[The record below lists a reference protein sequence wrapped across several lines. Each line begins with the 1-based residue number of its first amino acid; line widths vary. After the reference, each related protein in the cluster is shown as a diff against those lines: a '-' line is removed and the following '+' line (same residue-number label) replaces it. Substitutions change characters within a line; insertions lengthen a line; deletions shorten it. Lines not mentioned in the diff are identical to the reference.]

1 MSFEHKYLKYKQK
14 YLELKNELI
23 KSQNG
28 GNLIDFEN
36 STESLDIERL
46 TETPSFKKA
55 FGLNKNN
62 YSKILEK
69 DISLEKILQNGGDGH
84 EIDTDSDDLPDKLE
98 TVTDVH
104 EDDHNEPGHD
114 GAGEDHHNEL
124 GHDGAGEPPVHDN
137 EPGHDGAGE
146 PPVHDEP
153 GHDGAGEP
161 PVHDE
166 PGHDGAGEDHHNEPG
181 HDGAGEDH
189 HNEPGHDG
197 AGEDHHNEPGHDGAG
212 EDHHNEPGH
221 DGAGEDHHNEPGHDG
236 AGEDHHDEPGHDGA
250 GEDHHNEPGH
260 DGAGEDHHNEPGH
273 DGAGEYNATDT
284 ANETQVDLDK
294 MLQAVEPYDHNE
306 VFTLNAVSSR
316 SQLGGF
322 LNMKG
327 GDSYIVETGLPVF
340 TNGDDVAAEHKNEP
354 GYDGA
359 GEPPAAFDST
369 PHSTAILKGG
379 NEDLDTSISELDEIF
394 SQLGGKKKSS
404 DKDSIEEF
412 LAEEVSESSDEF
424 LSELDSSSSSDFL

>member
-69 DISLEKILQNGGDGH
+69 DISLEKILQNGGDGR

-104 EDDHNEPGHD
+104 EDHHNEPGYD
-114 GAGEDHHNEL
+114 GAGEPPVHDEPE
-124 GHDGAGEPPVHDN
+124 HDGAGEPPVHDN
-137 EPGHDGAGE
+137 EPGHDGTG
-146 PPVHDEP
+146 EP
-153 GHDGAGEP
+153 GHDG
-161 PVHDE
+161 V
-166 PGHDGAGEDHHNEPG
+166 
-181 HDGAGEDH
+181 
-189 HNEPGHDG
+189 
-197 AGEDHHNEPGHDGAG
+197 
-212 EDHHNEPGH
+212 
-221 DGAGEDHHNEPGHDG
+221 
-236 AGEDHHDEPGHDGA
+236 
-250 GEDHHNEPGH
+250 
-260 DGAGEDHHNEPGH
+260 
-273 DGAGEYNATDT
+273 GEYNATDT

-294 MLQAVEPYDHNE
+294 MLQVVEEAVEPYDHNE

-327 GDSYIVETGLPVF
+327 GEFIITSPAIY
-340 TNGDDVAAEHKNEP
+340 NEP
-354 GYDGA
+354 VVQEEVVEEPVEEQVVQEVTVSGINAYD
-359 GEPPAAFDST
+359 PT
-369 PHSTAILKGG
+369 PHSTASPQTGG

-412 LAEEVSESSDEF
+412 LAEEESESSDEL